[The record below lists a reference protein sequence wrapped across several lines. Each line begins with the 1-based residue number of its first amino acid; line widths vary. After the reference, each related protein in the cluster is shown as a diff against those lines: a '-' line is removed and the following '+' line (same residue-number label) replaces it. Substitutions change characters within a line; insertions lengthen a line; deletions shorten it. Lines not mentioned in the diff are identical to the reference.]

1 MSETKEPI
9 PASDLI
15 LYQTE
20 DGKIRIQCRFEDE
33 RRTNWMRW
41 QLVSLIYKFDWRE
54 PVRSS
59 GSFNHDR
66 STPQPWPRKP
76 VSWVHG

>member
-1 MSETKEPI
+1 MSFAGD

-33 RRTNWMRW
+33 SN
-41 QLVSLIYKFDWRE
+41 
-54 PVRSS
+54 
-59 GSFNHDR
+59 
-66 STPQPWPRKP
+66 
-76 VSWVHG
+76 